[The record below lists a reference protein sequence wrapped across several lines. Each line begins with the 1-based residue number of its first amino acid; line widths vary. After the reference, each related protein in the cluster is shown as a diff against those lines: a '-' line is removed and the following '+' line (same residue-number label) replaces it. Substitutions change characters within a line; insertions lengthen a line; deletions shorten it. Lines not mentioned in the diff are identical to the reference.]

1 MNIVQFHDSDKPD
14 VRHLLLAADVSK
26 ARLDVY
32 GRYTQAGVRYE
43 LMDSFLND
51 LPTVHAKLDDYAR
64 QACALGYRGL
74 ALVVEPSGCYE
85 KKLTQ
90 AAIRKGHT
98 VWMVNPERMYKAG
111 VLHHGDDG
119 KSDPLDGQVLHMMA
133 RMGKV
138 SRMVEL
144 ASHWQQLRQLGQW
157 LEDCTLSAADAR
169 IRLGEVRRALFCD
182 YHQSTDLSWG
192 ATGRSIQACYGFDP
206 WKITSGS
213 YGEFVATIRA
223 HNVGVPE
230 RGLAGIWQ
238 QALQSRMAELGESQ
252 RTLIG
257 EQLEYIWQAW
267 KRQEHRKQQLREQMV
282 GITRNLSDQ
291 EWLPPIFPGFT
302 EVMRAKILAE
312 TGPLQ
317 QFPHWR
323 ALVAYAGL
331 KIRMRQSGKY
341 RGRDKI
347 TKKGRILL
355 RKHLGQAAF
364 TLARK
369 DRVLGP
375 YYHRKRAEG
384 MPPRKAKV
392 ACMRKLLKMLYGAS
406 KSGQAFSSQRMYHC
420 AG

>member
-14 VRHLLLAADVSK
+14 PTHLLLAIDVSK

-32 GRYTQAGVRYE
+32 GRYRQAGVMYE
-43 LMDSFLND
+43 LMDSFVND
-51 LPTVHAKLDDYAR
+51 LPTVHTRLEGYAR
-64 QACALGYRGL
+64 QALALGYCGL
-74 ALVVEPSGCYE
+74 ALVVEPSGCHE

-90 AAIRKGHT
+90 AAISKGHS

-111 VLHHGDDG
+111 VIHHGDDG

-144 ASHWQQLRQLGQW
+144 PPHWQQLRQLGQW
-157 LEDCTLSAADAR
+157 LEDCTLSAADTR
-169 IRLGEVRRALFCD
+169 IRIGVVRRALFCD
-182 YHQSTDLSWG
+182 YHQSNDLSWG
-192 ATGRSIQACYGFDP
+192 ATGKSIQACYGWDP
-206 WKITSGS
+206 WKITLGT
-213 YGEFVATIRA
+213 YDEFVATVRA
-223 HNVGVPE
+223 HNKGIPE

-238 QALQSRMAELGESQ
+238 QALQSRMAALGDAQ
-252 RTLIG
+252 RALIG
-257 EQLEYIWQAW
+257 DQLDHLWQAW
-267 KRQEHRKQQLREQMV
+267 KRQERRKQQLRGQMV
-282 GITRNLSDQ
+282 ALTRNLSGE
-291 EWLPPIFPGFT
+291 EWLPPIFPGLT

-312 TGPLQ
+312 TGPLR

-323 ALVAYAGL
+323 ALVNYAGL
-331 KIRMRQSGKY
+331 KIRMRQSGRY

-392 ACMRKLLKMLYGAS
+392 ACMRKLLKLLYGAS
-406 KSGQAFSSQRMYHC
+406 KGRQEFSSQRVYHC